1 MQLGHNLDIF
11 RYLCCTLRDQ
21 VQNAQQIAQLTD
33 GEAGVQHRGLLAVP
47 NLLRCLAWAK
57 EYAHV
62 QEL

>member
-1 MQLGHNLDIF
+1 MTSYHAP
-11 RYLCCTLRDQ
+11 CQ

-33 GEAGVQHRGLLAVP
+33 CEAGQRLAAGVP

>member
-1 MQLGHNLDIF
+1 MYCTF
-11 RYLCCTLRDQ
+11 RFQ

-33 GEAGVQHRGLLAVP
+33 GEAGVQRRGPLAVP

-62 QEL
+62 KEL